1 MLTASDSFRSVSYI
15 SLMLLAVA
23 QLRLS
28 ETSKIALWALWAQE
42 KYDQYQRELTAAVSE
57 ASDHQR
63 PKTWVETVTL
73 EVGHNPRAPNPS
85 HKIWCRCILNIYIHV
100 QLHTHIHLHSHI
112 SYILNSFPLSLSLKY
127 IYIHMSNRQ
136 NYCNTNLVLLRLGHS
151 EGAQNLH
158 NR

>member
-1 MLTASDSFRSVSYI
+1 MLTASDNFRSVSYI

-85 HKIWCRCILNIYIHV
+85 HKIWCRCILNIYIYIHMYNYI
-100 QLHTHIHLHSHI
+100 HIYTYITIYHI
-112 SYILNSFPLSLSLKY
+112 YLTLFLSLSLLNIY
-127 IYIHMSNRQ
+127 IYT
-136 NYCNTNLVLLRLGHS
+136 Y
-151 EGAQNLH
+151 E
-158 NR
+158 